1 MIPHAI
7 LLFMIYQ
14 LKPRIFPDYETLSKE
29 GAMFVFQKIKETRQ
43 QKNTCVLGLPTGSTP
58 IGMYKHLVQLITD
71 NRQQITENVK
81 LTTFNL
87 DEYYPIKKDN
97 DQSYHY
103 FMSKHFWNPL
113 ATNPTHFSF
122 NIPNGQASDP
132 EAECLRY
139 EQAIKNAGGI
149 DLMILGIG
157 SNGHI
162 GFNEPGSARESRTRL
177 VNIAKSTVQANSR
190 FFNSIDEVP
199 RQAITMGVGTILE
212 SREILLLASGKS
224 KKDILSTLLALEKP
238 DRQIPASW
246 LITHPQVHVYMDKEA
261 ST

>member
-1 MIPHAI
+1 M
-7 LLFMIYQ
+7 MKS
-14 LKPRIFPDYETLSKE
+14 LKISTFPDYETLSKE
-29 GAMFVFQKIKETRQ
+29 AAMFVFQKIKETHE

-58 IGMYKHLVQLITD
+58 IGMYQQLVTLIND
-71 NRQQITENVK
+71 SFQ

-87 DEYYPIKKDN
+87 DEYYPIQKDN

-103 FMSKHFWNPL
+103 FMSKQFWKPISSQS
-113 ATNPTHFSF
+113 AKGEF
-122 NIPNGQASDP
+122 NIPNGEAKDP
-132 EAECLRY
+132 QEECQRY

-157 SNGHI
+157 GNGHI
-162 GFNEPGSARESRTRL
+162 GFNEPGSAPDSRTRL
-177 VNIAKSTVQANSR
+177 VNIADSTVQANSR
-190 FFNSIDEVP
+190 FFNSMAEVP

-224 KKDILSTLLALEKP
+224 KKNIISTLLALEKP

-246 LITHPQVHVYMDKEA
+246 LITHPHVYVYLDTEA
-261 ST
+261 RA